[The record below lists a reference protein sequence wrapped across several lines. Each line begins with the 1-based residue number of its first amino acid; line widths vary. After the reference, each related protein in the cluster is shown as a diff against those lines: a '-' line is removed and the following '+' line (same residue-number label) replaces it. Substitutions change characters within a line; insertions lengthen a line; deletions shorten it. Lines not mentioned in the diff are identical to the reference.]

1 MPLKKSLILYLI
13 PLVVVLGVFLNRSR
27 SAPWSDYAGYYFGGK
42 ELLKGHYAGAYDMQ
56 TLNDEIAVQGYKGVL
71 VSYAPFPPFTSLV
84 FAPFTTLPL
93 ESSKWLFNLFSTLL
107 FIVTLW
113 RCIRYFNITPY
124 IALAVPVIFFIP
136 LINNLFFGQ
145 SYLLLCSLLLEGYLA
160 YRKER
165 PILSSFLWA
174 IAILF
179 KLFPGLI
186 FLFLLL
192 RRKYRSVFYLGIACG
207 ILVLP
212 SLAVNGLD
220 AWKFYLSRILPKMN
234 NGELNDPF
242 TFIFQSFYMLVKRA
256 FIQDQLLNPHP
267 LIHSPYLFAGTMA
280 LFKALIL
287 SACVLLT
294 LRRKEDDFLPFA
306 VWITASMLISPNGSS
321 YSLILLMIPLL
332 ALAARS
338 FPWRASGAALP
349 ASVGPLNQSM
359 AVTPARPATGWQTIV
374 AALLLLAACMV
385 PVIHLSSYPLWAQF
399 PRLYLLLLF
408 FGVLAGPLK
417 KALDI
422 RLVAGW
428 AVLFFAVDI
437 PRLQPDKDTSSYLL
451 TREEHLYIYD
461 YTIKN
466 DRLVY
471 YYRDDKGSH
480 ETTTAYPVY
489 FTAADGLSLQNNQIW
504 YKGRQLTFSPDQ
516 KEKALLVNDE
526 YIIYLSDKNRGVEFY
541 TLRQLR
547 LDEEM
552 RPRGQRA
559 GGETPADPAT
569 PLFAR

>member
-1 MPLKKSLILYLI
+1 M
-13 PLVVVLGVFLNRSR
+13 VVMGVFLNRSR
-27 SAPWSDYAGYYFGGK
+27 SVPWSDYAGYYFGGR
-42 ELLKGHYAGAYDMQ
+42 ELLKGHYMGAYHMK
-56 TLNDEIAVQGYKGVL
+56 TLNDEVAAQGYKGVL

-84 FAPFTTLPL
+84 FAPFTILPL
-93 ESSKWLFNLFSTLL
+93 ESSKWLFNLFSALL
-107 FIVTLW
+107 FVVTLW

-124 IALAVPVIFFIP
+124 IALVVPVIFFIP
-136 LINNLFFGQ
+136 LVNNLFFGQ

-160 YRKER
+160 YRKEK

-179 KLFPGLI
+179 KLFPALI

-192 RRKYRSVFYLGIACG
+192 RRKYRSFLYLGIACG
-207 ILVLP
+207 ILLLP

-220 AWKFYLSRILPKMN
+220 AWKFYVSRILPKMS

-242 TFIFQSFYMLVKRA
+242 TFIFQSFYMLAKRA

-267 LIHSPYLFAGTMA
+267 LLYNPYLFAGAMA

-287 SACVLLT
+287 SVCVLLT

-321 YSLILLMIPLL
+321 YSLILLVIPLL
-332 ALAARS
+332 ALAVRS
-338 FPWRASGAALP
+338 FPSRVPGAAIP
-349 ASVGPLNQSM
+349 APTGS
-359 AVTPARPATGWQTIV
+359 PARPATAARSVVDRQTTV

-422 RLVAGW
+422 RLIAGLSI
-428 AVLFFAVDI
+428 LFFGVEI
-437 PRLQPDKDTSSYLL
+437 PRLQTDKDPSSYLL

-466 DRLVY
+466 GRLVY
-471 YYRDDKGSH
+471 YYRDEKGSH
-480 ETTTAYPVY
+480 ETPTGYPVY
-489 FTAADGLSLQNNQIW
+489 FTAADSLSLQNNQIW

-552 RPRGQRA
+552 RPRGERA
-559 GGETPADPAT
+559 GGEKPADPTA
-569 PLFAR
+569 PLFSR